1 MLKGLYTIAQWDL
14 SQESKGG
21 LKKKNSV
28 NVCHHIN
35 RTKDKN
41 HMIVSID
48 AENVFDNIQRH
59 FMIKTI

>member
-21 LKKKNSV
+21 LKKKSV

-41 HMIVSID
+41 HMVICID
-48 AENVFDNIQRH
+48 AENIFDNIQRH